1 MLGSLI
7 TEHIWSPNWERVRG
21 TSVSNLWVKLQRLQF
36 QFISNS
42 RKQTDIII
50 NLWANFSSGFMLLL
64 FALLCK
70 TWSVVKPGAWLTG
83 LLQGL
88 KNLKIFPTFYLWCC
102 SLALTSGSHSQS
114 GQCPGR
120 LYESSETCSA
130 LSLKPKQDYIFN
142 FPNKD
147 LHNFSQLLLLLTH

>member
-1 MLGSLI
+1 
-7 TEHIWSPNWERVRG
+7 
-21 TSVSNLWVKLQRLQF
+21 
-36 QFISNS
+36 
-42 RKQTDIII
+42 
-50 NLWANFSSGFMLLL
+50 MLLL
-64 FALLCK
+64 FAFLCK
-70 TWSVVKPGAWLTG
+70 TCSVVKPGAWLTG

-88 KNLKIFPTFYLWCC
+88 KNLKIFPTFYLWGC
-102 SLALTSGSHSQS
+102 SLALTAGSHSQS

-120 LYESSETCSA
+120 LEARSEACPA